1 MDKRLIEINKY
12 LLQIMS
18 YCFMA
23 NQLLY
28 TQGCHQHSPKK
39 IKLPSTYKYKSQ
51 SSSTTFPLEKRL
63 KKINKPSNN
72 NMERFIITDK
82 IPPRNNNDQSSIRSL
97 GNSSPLNRKYNT
109 PINSNF
115 YNNRYSKPIK
125 KVNKVDE
132 VDEVDTQKKAKNNFN
147 SYLYNAKLGNTQS
160 MIHLGDCYYKG
171 IGVTRNKSTALEWYK
186 KAADLGNVSAMMKL
200 GDIFINENI
209 SIAVLW
215 YRKAAQN
222 GHLPAKKIL
231 NTINE
236 DW

>member
-1 MDKRLIEINKY
+1 MDKELIEINK
-12 LLQIMS
+12 LLFNLVLPCCILNQI
-18 YCFMA
+18 
-23 NQLLY
+23 LY
-28 TQGCHQHSPKK
+28 SKGCHQDSPKK
-39 IKLPSTYKYKSQ
+39 IKLPSIYKSKSQ
-51 SSSTTFPLEKRL
+51 YSSTTFPLEKRL

-72 NMERFIITDK
+72 NMEKVIITGE
-82 IPPRNNNDQSSIRSL
+82 IPPRNNNNQSSIRSL
-97 GNSSPLNRKYNT
+97 GNSSPINKKYNT

-125 KVNKVDE
+125 KINKVY
-132 VDEVDTQKKAKNNFN
+132 EVDTQKKAKNNFN

-171 IGVTRNKSTALEWYK
+171 IGVTQNKSTALEWYK

-200 GDIFINENI
+200 GDIIINENR